1 MMRHT
6 HLFEELPDKYIDSAF
21 LDRLHCYLP
30 GWETQPMRSELFS
43 DGFGFIVDYLAE
55 GLKYFR
61 NFDYSHHYKPD
72 FELNSDITTRDRDG
86 ILKTFSGLMKII
98 FPHEKFEK
106 SEVEEI
112 LQLSIEMR
120 KRVKDQLLK
129 IDETFTPVSFSYVDC
144 DEKTEV
150 DVKTLEELQ
159 YPKISTNTKNG
170 FEENVADTT
179 NNQANENTSADKMVS
194 GEHRV
199 IQDNMKGVSYKSLF
213 TKHLEGTKSVII
225 EDPYIRVG
233 HQFKNLMEFLEMYYK
248 MIPDGEEA
256 KVHLVTVKDDDL
268 HRIQRQE
275 DDLNEIRNSFQSSR
289 LQFSFEFKDASSSH
303 ARSIQTDNGWKI
315 SLDRGLDIFQPY
327 EFGKF
332 NLASKLQEERL
343 CKKFEIT
350 YLRI

>member
-1 MMRHT
+1 
-6 HLFEELPDKYIDSAF
+6 
-21 LDRLHCYLP
+21 
-30 GWETQPMRSELFS
+30 
-43 DGFGFIVDYLAE
+43 
-55 GLKYFR
+55 LKYFR
-61 NFDYSHHYKPD
+61 NFDFSHHYKPG

-144 DEKTEV
+144 DEKKEV
-150 DVKTLEELQ
+150 EVKTLEELQ
-159 YPKISTNTKNG
+159 YPNLAAESKEDVDGDDLETTDGQVS
-170 FEENVADTT
+170 ENIL
-179 NNQANENTSADKMVS
+179 SAELKS

-199 IQDNMKGVSYKSLF
+199 FQDNMKGISYLGLF
-213 TKHLEGTKSVII
+213 AQHLEGTRSLIV
-225 EDPYIRVG
+225 EDPYIRAN

-248 MIPDGEEA
+248 MIPDGDEA

-268 HRIQRQE
+268 HKSQRQE
-275 DDLNEIRNSFQSSR
+275 DDLNDIMNSFQTSR
-289 LQFSFEFKDASSSH
+289 LQFSFEFKNASSSH
-303 ARSIQTDNGWKI
+303 ARSITTDTGWKI

-332 NLASKLQEERL
+332 SLASKLQEERL

-350 YLRI
+350 YLRK